1 MATASSSVDADA
13 GDRLKG
19 SATSGV
25 TGLRVAADEAATAA
39 ATREQAA
46 SPGLQPTTPAPSP
59 RRPRRSR
66 AVSANWPAGR
76 GGRGGWAAGDGR
88 RATQR
93 QQRHGSRRA
102 APHAATAAAD
112 GAGDRCATMAAASSL
127 SRRAPYRR
135 RPPPP
140 RPPAPALPLRRPPS
154 PLHLLPWMT
163 TAASSLSPS

>member
-1 MATASSSVDADA
+1 MAAASSSVDADA

-46 SPGLQPTTPAPSP
+46 TPGSQPTTPAPSP

-66 AVSANWPAGR
+66 AVSASWPAER
-76 GGRGGWAAGDGR
+76 GGRGGGRAAGDGR

-93 QQRHGSRRA
+93 Q
-102 APHAATAAAD
+102 
-112 GAGDRCATMAAASSL
+112 
-127 SRRAPYRR
+127 
-135 RPPPP
+135 
-140 RPPAPALPLRRPPS
+140 
-154 PLHLLPWMT
+154 
-163 TAASSLSPS
+163 